1 MKDDDVIKAATWL
14 PFFFGGSMDV
24 RNPKVDA
31 FFDNANAWK
40 PELETL
46 RKLLLDSPLTE
57 DFKWRG
63 PCYTYENKAV
73 VLIGNFK
80 SYCSMGFYKGSLL
93 KDPHGILVAPG
104 ENSQSMRMARFTS
117 VEEING
123 LTPVLK
129 KFILQ
134 AMENERAGLKVE
146 FKQAGEQDV
155 PVEFQKKLDGD
166 AALKKAFEALTPGRQ
181 RAYLLYF
188 SALKQSN
195 TREARIE
202 KLMPRILAGKGFQ
215 D

>member
-1 MKDDDVIKAATWL
+1 
-14 PFFFGGSMDV
+14 
-24 RNPKVDA
+24 
-31 FFDNANAWK
+31 
-40 PELETL
+40 
-46 RKLLLDSPLTE
+46 
-57 DFKWRG
+57 
-63 PCYTYENKAV
+63 
-73 VLIGNFK
+73 
-80 SYCSMGFYKGSLL
+80 
-93 KDPHGILVAPG
+93 VAPG

-117 VEEING
+117 VEEINA